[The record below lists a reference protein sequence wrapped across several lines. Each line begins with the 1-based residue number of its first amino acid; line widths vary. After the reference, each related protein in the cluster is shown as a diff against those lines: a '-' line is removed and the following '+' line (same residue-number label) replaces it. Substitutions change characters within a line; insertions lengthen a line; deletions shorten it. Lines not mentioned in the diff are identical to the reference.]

1 MNFGPLEAV
10 PSALWPRGSAPR
22 TPGHLL
28 CGQKVPKKPL
38 DQWSRPLYSFG
49 FWLRYDLIVSFSPIS
64 AVGRC
69 RSNRWNHSLALWPSS
84 LGSPPRRTI
93 LFDTTGPPARCGRH
107 PLREAPQI
115 SGAGPVR
122 PRPALRLSVP
132 YPHLMKDIQQF
143 AEGQGPRT
151 PIVLAILITMAYWK
165 FANHSNPISIIQRN

>member
-1 MNFGPLEAV
+1 MS
-10 PSALWPRGSAPR
+10 SALWPRGSAPR
-22 TPGHLL
+22 TPGYFL

-115 SGAGPVR
+115 SGAGPVW
-122 PRPALRLSVP
+122 PRPALRLSIP
-132 YPHLMKDIQQF
+132 YPHLMKDIKQF
-143 AEGQGPRT
+143 AEGQRPRT
-151 PIVLAILITMAYWK
+151 PIMLVAFRRTPFKLLVE
-165 FANHSNPISIIQRN
+165 PR